1 MSVKTNNKIL
11 DQLDQ
16 DKRTKEILDKLE
28 PKVHTVATRDS
39 QVRFSMKLAAKICV
53 MIEDKMT
60 IAGVSEVNGMPSRRS
75 IHRWRHKHPKFHDMM
90 VVSETIRLN
99 NFVDEMMDLTS
110 VEGDIIEY
118 LTGKYYREP
127 TQRELNAEAI
137 RRRLRVDTI
146 KFLSAKLY
154 ADRSG
159 SNNVTQVDKV
169 INVVNYASIK
179 TEKPKGV
186 SIIPDLQPDYL
197 KHAAML
203 TPAQQAQV
211 DLVTKR

>member
-1 MSVKTNNKIL
+1 MSDTIIKT
-11 DQLDQ
+11 
-16 DKRTKEILDKLE
+16 E
-28 PKVHTVATRDS
+28 PKPHTINIRDPR
-39 QVRFSMKLAAKICV
+39 VRFSMKLAARICV

-60 IAGVSEVNGMPSRRS
+60 ISGICETKGMPSRRS
-75 IHRWRHKHPKFHDMM
+75 IHRWRHQHPKFHEMM
-90 VVSETIRLN
+90 VVSEAIRLS
-99 NFVDEMMDLTS
+99 NFVDEMMDVTS
-110 VEGDIIEY
+110 VQNDIIEY
-118 LTGKYYREP
+118 LTEKYFREP
-127 TQRELNAEAI
+127 TQRELNAEST

-146 KFLSAKLY
+146 KFLSATLY
-154 ADRSG
+154 ADRSA
-159 SNNVTQVDKV
+159 STNVTQVDKV

>member
-1 MSVKTNNKIL
+1 MSVETNNKIL

-16 DKRTKEILDKLE
+16 DKLTKEILERK
-28 PKVHTVATRDS
+28 PHTINTRDS

-60 IAGVSEVNGMPSRRS
+60 ISGICETKGMPHRRS
-75 IHRWRHKHPKFHDMM
+75 IHRWRHQHPKFHEMM
-90 VVSETIRLN
+90 LVSEAIRLS
-99 NFVDEMMDLTS
+99 NFVDEMMDVTS
-110 VEGDIIEY
+110 VENDIIEY
-118 LTGKYYREP
+118 LTEKYFREP
-127 TQRELNAEAI
+127 TQRELNAEST

-146 KFLSAKLY
+146 KFLSATLY
-154 ADRSG
+154 ADRSA
-159 SNNVTQVDKV
+159 STNVTQVDKV

-179 TEKPKGV
+179 TETPKNGN
-186 SIIPDLQPDYL
+186 IIPDLQPAYL

>member
-1 MSVKTNNKIL
+1 
-11 DQLDQ
+11 
-16 DKRTKEILDKLE
+16 
-28 PKVHTVATRDS
+28 
-39 QVRFSMKLAAKICV
+39 

-60 IAGVSEVNGMPSRRS
+60 ISGICETEGMPNRRS
-75 IHRWRHKHPKFHDMM
+75 IHRWRHQHPKFNEMM
-90 VVSETIRLN
+90 VVSEQIRLTHL
-99 NFVDEMMDLTS
+99 VDEMMDMTS
-110 VEGDIIEY
+110 EEGDIVDY
-118 LTGKYYREP
+118 LTHKYSREP
-127 TQRELNAEAI
+127 SQRELNAENI

-159 SNNVTQVDKV
+159 GQGNITQVDKV